1 MFDEYSIEQRAKLI
15 PNKNTKGYFAEVVSC
30 YNSGNYRSAV
40 VMLWSVAVCDL
51 LFKLKELDEI
61 YDDIKAK
68 KILAE
73 IKSRKE
79 LNSLILQKKRICATY
94 KNSDI
99 FQHTL

>member
-51 LFKLKELDEI
+51 LFTLNELADR
-61 YDDIKAK
+61 YDDT
-68 KILAE
+68 
-73 IKSRKE
+73 KSK
-79 LNSLILQKKRICATY
+79 
-94 KNSDI
+94 
-99 FQHTL
+99 